1 MFAEGSDLFAQ
12 RGDGRIGVGTVVLV
26 ARVAAVHASLLVRPP
41 WNGDFTIMKFFNMSR
56 GGVAVAG
63 AGPGRALSA

>member
-1 MFAEGSDLFAQ
+1 MLAEGSDLFAQ

-26 ARVAAVHASLLVRPP
+26 ARVTAAHASLLVRPS

-56 GGVAVAG
+56 GGVPVAG
-63 AGPGRALSA
+63 TGLRRAVRA